1 MLVRRAMKH
10 LAALFLGLAAC
21 SHKAPPGACVVEFD
35 DVGSKGLA
43 CTVVT
48 DAECKADVK
57 PAVTDLATLTRKSF
71 TEGKSCADLGYKRS
85 CSKVPIARTFDCPC
99 PQELAALGTRGDQRH
114 HRAHR

>member
-1 MLVRRAMKH
+1 MHRARPRSDFAPLGEERTLLVRAAMKH
-10 LAALFLGLAAC
+10 LAALFLVLAAC

-57 PAVTDLATLTRKSF
+57 PAVTDMATLTRKSF
-71 TEGKSCADLGYKRS
+71 AEGKSCADLGYKRS
-85 CSKVPIARTFDCPC
+85 CAKVPIAWTFDGPC
-99 PQELAALGTRGDQRH
+99 PL
-114 HRAHR
+114 